1 MVPPNTTCVWTIEPV
16 NNAHSIELVLV
27 REHLAA
33 LDLMA
38 IFLGSDSGMV
48 STSVGYKA
56 ANWTMLVTVRLP
68 TPGRCQNAKLLYL
81 LHVAP
86 HMEVIWS

>member
-1 MVPPNTTCVWTIEPV
+1 MWTIEPV

-68 TPGRCQNAKLLYL
+68 RPAGVKMQNSYTFCMLRPTWK
-81 LHVAP
+81 
-86 HMEVIWS
+86 